1 MTETEN
7 SRALTPVSDEAGPRR
22 VDILAFALGQMF
34 EAETSCEWLTLATA
48 SKYHC
53 RLVEVSLDLLFL
65 GPRFLGGIRP

>member
-1 MTETEN
+1 M
-7 SRALTPVSDEAGPRR
+7 SDEAGPRR